1 MFVFP
6 LSCCTLPVGNGG
18 GVDVAESRKAL
29 LRNLWTE
36 RIHGA
41 KQNRNLWTERIHGA
55 KQNVEVVPLPFS
67 LSLSFSLSYFF
78 VWMDLWYGLVD
89 FFSNRFVDLFFPVFP
104 SCFYKVLENVR
115 SAFSKSRVFE
125 IVNNSSFASQLSVF
139 FFPTK
144 WSTFW

>member
-41 KQNRNLWTERIHGA
+41 KQNRNLWTVNAYMVQSRMLRWCLC
-55 KQNVEVVPLPFS
+55 PYLS
-67 LSLSFSLSYFF
+67 LSLSLLLFCLDGFM
-78 VWMDLWYGLVD
+78 VWTGG
-89 FFSNRFVDLFFPVFP
+89 FLF
-104 SCFYKVLENVR
+104 EQIR
-115 SAFSKSRVFE
+115 
-125 IVNNSSFASQLSVF
+125 
-139 FFPTK
+139 
-144 WSTFW
+144 